1 MNSNKTLDNQTV
13 ADEVLQAF
21 HTIDGPHPTFR
32 PAHARILLAGD
43 SRRLPTRPLSP
54 RAPHAH
60 RASTPVP
67 FVSPILPACRRSPTR
82 IRMPARESM
91 ANSLPSCRA
100 RSHRHHRPL
109 CRRISGADGGGI
121 PRTLESDRRQRVLTR
136 HTPNPVEVFLG
147 ERIRQRCDSCRRRSR
162 FRSVSF
168 QESFFAVNA
177 LRFVNA
183 EGAVRHGRFRVHQA
197 GSNQYL
203 DAVAAG
209 KQSVNFLFDEAA
221 GRLQHSSATMRIV
234 VQMAAAGR
242 SSRRCL
248 CVGRTIVRNWSS
260 AIPEVRSVLPN
271 QEAEQQKIIFDP
283 IPRVDGIESAGD
295 PLLEPR
301 ATIYLASGRQ
311 RRAEHVIIE
320 ESFR

>member
-1 MNSNKTLDNQTV
+1 MSSSKTLDNQTV

-21 HTIDGPHPTFR
+21 HAIDGPHPTFR
-32 PAHARILLAGD
+32 PAHAKGILLAGRFTPSAD
-43 SRRLPTRPLSP
+43 AAALT

-60 RASTPVP
+60 RASTPVTVR
-67 FVSPILPACRRSPTR
+67 FSDTTG
-82 IRMPARESM
+82 MPAIPDTDPNASPRGM
-91 ANSLPSCRA
+91 AIRFHLAEHVHTDIIGHSVDAFPVRTVEEFLEMLKA
-100 RSHRHHRPL
+100 
-109 CRRISGADGGGI
+109 IGASGPNVA
-121 PRTLESDRRQRVLTR
+121 
-136 HTPNPVEVFLG
+136 HPNPIEAFLG
-147 ERIRQRCDSCRRRSR
+147 SHPAALR
-162 FRSVSF
+162 FVQAPKPVPVSFF
-168 QESFFAVNA
+168 QESFFALNA

-183 EGAVRHGRFRVHQA
+183 EGAVRHGRFRVHPT

-234 VQMAAAGR
+234 VQMAAAGDPLDDATAHWPDDR
-242 SSRRCL
+242 QEL
-248 CVGRTIVRNWSS
+248 EFGQL
-260 AIPEVRSVLPN
+260 EVRSVLPN

-301 ATIYLASGRQ
+301 ATIYLASGRR
-311 RRAEHVIIE
+311 RRAEHAQ
-320 ESFR
+320 